1 VDSLFAPP
9 QRSAAGIQLFNKL
22 ICELGQPPRVGFIS
36 YQLAEPSPFF
46 FFFLN
51 CHARSKATTLPN
63 QKGRSPHR
71 TLPPNRSHGKTYA
84 GTLREQECRQY
95 EDIARKHKASES

>member
-63 QKGRSPHR
+63 QKGEARAEHCPQIDH
-71 TLPPNRSHGKTYA
+71 
-84 GTLREQECRQY
+84 
-95 EDIARKHKASES
+95 IARLMLAP

>member
-46 FFFLN
+46 FFF
-51 CHARSKATTLPN
+51 S
-63 QKGRSPHR
+63 
-71 TLPPNRSHGKTYA
+71 
-84 GTLREQECRQY
+84 
-95 EDIARKHKASES
+95 